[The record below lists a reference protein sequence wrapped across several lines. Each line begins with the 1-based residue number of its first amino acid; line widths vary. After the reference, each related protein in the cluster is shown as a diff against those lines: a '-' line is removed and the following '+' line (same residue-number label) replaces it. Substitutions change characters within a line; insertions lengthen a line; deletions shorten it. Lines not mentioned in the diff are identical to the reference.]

1 MAVHAAG
8 ARHGSPEPM
17 LATLR
22 PVPASGDGVAVE
34 WKYDGQRTAVVVD
47 PTGTWIVSRNGVDVS
62 RTFPELA
69 AIGDEFGGRRVILD
83 GEIVAV
89 DAQGR
94 PSFTRLQR
102 RWPQHRRPTPTLLR
116 EVPVRVL
123 AFDIVALGNRS
134 LTGLPYCER
143 RDILAEL
150 TDGLTSPVLTVPQSF
165 SDVSP
170 ADMLQIAGQH
180 GMEGVVVKRVDSPYV
195 SGRTTLWTK
204 HPVRSTAQLLIVAF
218 WHAGGPGGA
227 RSVGSVL
234 LAGHN
239 AAGDLVVVGQ
249 VGTGF
254 SASTRRHLFELLDPI
269 RRTDPPVVS
278 APEVPGAVWVQAET
292 VGEVAYREYVAGR
305 WLRHT
310 SWKGLRDAV
319 DPATVAVPPVT
330 APLDP

>member
-1 MAVHAAG
+1 
-8 ARHGSPEPM
+8 M

-22 PVPASGDGVAVE
+22 AVSSSGDGVAVE

-47 PTGTWIVSRNGVDVS
+47 SAGTWIVSRNGADVS

-69 AIGDEFGGRRVILD
+69 AIGDAFGGRRVILD

-116 EVPVRVL
+116 EVPVRVF
-123 AFDIVALGNRS
+123 AFDVVALDGRS
-134 LTGLPYCER
+134 LTGLPYSER
-143 RDILAEL
+143 RAILAEL

-165 SDVSP
+165 SDMSP
-170 ADMLQIAGQH
+170 VDMLQIASEH
-180 GMEGVVVKRVDSPYV
+180 GMEGVVVKRVDSPYI

-204 HPVRSTAQLLIVAF
+204 HPVRSTAQLVIVAF

-227 RSVGSVL
+227 RSVGSLL
-234 LAGHN
+234 LAGHDD
-239 AAGDLVVVGQ
+239 AGDLIAVGQ

-254 SASTRRHLFELLDPI
+254 SASMRRHLFELLDPM
-269 RRTDPPVVS
+269 RRTDPSVVS
-278 APEVPGAVWVQAET
+278 APAVPGAIWVKAEL
-292 VGEVAYREYVAGR
+292 VGEVDYREYVAGR

-310 SWKGLRDAV
+310 SWKGLRDGI
-319 DPATVAVPPVT
+319 DPATVAVPPLT
-330 APLDP
+330 APH